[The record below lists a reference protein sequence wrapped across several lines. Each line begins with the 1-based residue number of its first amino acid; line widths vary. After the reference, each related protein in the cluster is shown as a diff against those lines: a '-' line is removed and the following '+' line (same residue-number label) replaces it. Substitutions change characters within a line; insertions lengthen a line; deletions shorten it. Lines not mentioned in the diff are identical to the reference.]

1 MRPPE
6 LTDTPYTG
14 KYRVEEGRLPR
25 FGLKISRADVAD
37 LMIKLAENG
46 TSIRK
51 VVGIAY

>member
-1 MRPPE
+1 
-6 LTDTPYTG
+6 
-14 KYRVEEGRLPR
+14 VQEGHLPR

-51 VVGIAY
+51 VVGIAN